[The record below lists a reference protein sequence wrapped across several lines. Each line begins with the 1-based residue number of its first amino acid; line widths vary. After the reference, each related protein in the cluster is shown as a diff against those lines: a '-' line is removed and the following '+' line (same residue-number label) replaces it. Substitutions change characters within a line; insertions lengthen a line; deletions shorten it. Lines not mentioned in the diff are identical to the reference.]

1 MKDKIQIA
9 LLGVIAVALGLIAW
23 KQFAGDTGSSSS
35 EGNSSVVAADAGTV
49 AQTPASGETFNP
61 MANANPATPVVDNR
75 PKTTMTFA
83 NYDHDFGTVKQ
94 DSKNKYV
101 FTFTNTGKEP
111 LIIENAVGSC
121 GCTVPNYPKAPVPP
135 GGKADIEVEYSPGK
149 QENAQE
155 KTVTVTANTEPK
167 ETKLRI
173 KAFVKPGSG
182 SAPDAGSPIQVEG
195 GH

>member
-9 LLGVIAVALGLIAW
+9 LLAVIAVALGLIAW
-23 KQFAGDTGSSSS
+23 KQFAGDMGGSDS
-35 EGNSSVVAADAGTV
+35 ETSSVVADNSAVAAATPAGT
-49 AQTPASGETFNP
+49 TFDP
-61 MANANPATPVVDNR
+61 MAKTTPVVDNT
-75 PKTTMTFA
+75 PKTTVTFGK
-83 NYDHDFGTVKQ
+83 YEHDFGTVKQ

-121 GCTVPNYPKAPVPP
+121 GCTVPNYPKAPIPP
-135 GGKADIEVEYSPGK
+135 GGTGDIEVEYSPGK
-149 QENAQE
+149 QENAQQ

-167 ETKLRI
+167 ETTLRI
-173 KAFVKPGSG
+173 SAFVTPGTG
-182 SAPDAGSPIQVEG
+182 NKDAAAPAGIQTIEG